1 VSSYRVGQRRPY
13 QPFALIVLPH
23 GDVEAVIVSAACST
37 ITAESPEGGDASGLT
52 GQVVP
57 DVQRLVTS

>member
-1 VSSYRVGQRRPY
+1 
-13 QPFALIVLPH
+13 LIVLPH

-52 GQVVP
+52 GEVVP